1 MSLEVGDIQPNPV
14 DHTAPAVGAV
24 AVSGTADQTF
34 TGRIPRGI
42 YIATAGDLKVDMADG
57 TTTVTFVGLLA
68 GVIYPIAFKKVYDTG
83 TTIVGIALY

>member
-1 MSLEVGDIQPNPV
+1 MSLELGATTPNPLN
-14 DHTAPAVGAV
+14 HTDPAVGGV

-34 TGRIPRGI
+34 TDRIPRGI

-68 GVIYPIAFKKVYDTG
+68 GSVYPFAFKKVYDTG